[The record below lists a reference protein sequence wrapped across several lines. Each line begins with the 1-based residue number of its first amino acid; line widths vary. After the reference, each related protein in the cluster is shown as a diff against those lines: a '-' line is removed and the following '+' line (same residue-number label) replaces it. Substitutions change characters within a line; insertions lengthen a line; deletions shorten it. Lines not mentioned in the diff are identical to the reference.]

1 MLEVRGLTKTF
12 SAGIIRRRG
21 IKAVD
26 NVSFSIP
33 EGSTF
38 GIVGNSGCGKSTI
51 ARMLLSLIEPDA
63 GEIMIDGKDIRDCSK
78 AERKALTGKIQIIFQ
93 HPENSLD
100 PGKKIRQSMLE
111 PMSIHHMY
119 DAAGREERMM
129 ELFDLVDLSP
139 QLFSRYPHQISG
151 GEAQRM
157 MIARA
162 LTLDPRILI
171 LDEPTSMLDVSIQA
185 QIMCILKDLQEKLKL
200 SYLFISHDLD
210 VVRWI
215 SDSIAVMHEGRF
227 VETGSAKEVL
237 TRPKEV
243 FTKELL
249 EKFML

>member
-1 MLEVRGLTKTF
+1 
-12 SAGIIRRRG
+12 
-21 IKAVD
+21 
-26 NVSFSIP
+26 
-33 EGSTF
+33 
-38 GIVGNSGCGKSTI
+38 
-51 ARMLLSLIEPDA
+51 
-63 GEIMIDGKDIRDCSK
+63 
-78 AERKALTGKIQIIFQ
+78 
-93 HPENSLD
+93 
-100 PGKKIRQSMLE
+100 
-111 PMSIHHMY
+111 
-119 DAAGREERMM
+119 
-129 ELFDLVDLSP
+129 
-139 QLFSRYPHQISG
+139 
-151 GEAQRM
+151 